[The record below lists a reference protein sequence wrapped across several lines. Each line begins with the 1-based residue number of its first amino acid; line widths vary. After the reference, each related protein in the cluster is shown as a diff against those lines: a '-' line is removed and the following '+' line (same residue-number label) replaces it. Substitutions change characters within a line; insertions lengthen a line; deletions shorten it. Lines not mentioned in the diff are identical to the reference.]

1 MLSQGSL
8 KKMFNFPETK
18 NGFARLRVAINRL
31 LCQFGLDIIRKLN
44 YLFPKKLKSSE
55 RSWNLSKTDKTVTQ
69 KPIIFASACV
79 DAKNPGGWKYNGG
92 IKELN
97 NLVRIL
103 RDRGYEA
110 YMVTYDGK
118 FSPWLIEHQ
127 PHISI
132 TEFKKKI
139 SQGKNYRCV
148 TSWALA
154 KTFIDLSP
162 NIYFW
167 DMELLYT
174 EHDHFPILTK
184 LYRKKIKN
192 TAGISRTIQAW
203 HMANFKRKC
212 VVLPNVIDEKVWHPG
227 NEKRNNY
234 TIGYMNEGSHVPEYI
249 KTIQSKTKEAGL
261 NLNFQLIKGSEKEV
275 LQFMRRCEIYLS
287 FNLGKEKL
295 WGEGCPRTIIEALS
309 AGCISISFDIIG
321 NREIITDN
329 LNGII
334 VKNDGSQRMAD
345 ALIELYK
352 KPEKMSE
359 LHSQARLFLKN
370 TASSESRFK
379 AIKDFLEL

>member
-1 MLSQGSL
+1 
-8 KKMFNFPETK
+8 MFNFPTTR
-18 NGFARLRVAINRL
+18 NGFARVSVALGRL
-31 LCQFGLDIIRKLN
+31 LRQFYSEIIRKTMHLLN
-44 YLFPKKLKSSE
+44 MLGFKGYRIKKA
-55 RSWNLSKTDKTVTQ
+55 DKAVIITG
-69 KPIIFASACV
+69 KPVIFASACV
-79 DAKNPGGWKYNGG
+79 DEKITGGWKYNGG

-97 NLVRIL
+97 NLVKIL

-110 YMVTYDGK
+110 YVVTYDGK
-118 FSPWLIEHQ
+118 YEPWLIEHQ

-132 TEFKKKI
+132 AEFREKI
-139 SQGKNYRCV
+139 SQHNNYRCV

-174 EHDHFPILTK
+174 EHDHFPTLAK
-184 LYRKKIKN
+184 LYRKKILN
-192 TAGISRTIQAW
+192 TAAISRTIQAW
-203 HMANFKRKC
+203 HMANFEKKC
-212 VVLPNVIDEKVWHPG
+212 VVLPNIIDEKIWYPSNG
-227 NEKRNNY
+227 KRDY
-234 TIGYMNEGSHVPEYI
+234 CGIGYMDEGRHVTEYI
-249 KTIQSKTKEAGL
+249 EKIKLKTKTAGL

-275 LQFMRRCEIYLS
+275 LLAMRKCEIYLS
-287 FNLGKEKL
+287 FNIGKEKF

-334 VKNDGSQRMAD
+334 VENECPEEMAD

-352 KPEKMSE
+352 NPKRMSE
-359 LHSQARLFLKN
+359 LHSQADLFLRN
-370 TASSESRFK
+370 TASSEKRFES
-379 AIKDFLEL
+379 IKNFLEL